1 MKCLTLVYLSWLVT
15 MNACAQQARTN
26 DKEMKVGGSCE
37 GCEAIYECPVSFDR
51 LDNTDTLADFNDQGP
66 RMEISGV
73 VYQHDG
79 KTPAPGVVI
88 YFYHTDQRGIYPK
101 KGNEQGWARRHG
113 YLRGWVKTDEKGRY
127 RFFTLRPGVYP
138 TRNSPA
144 HIHATIK
151 EPGKTEYWI
160 EEFVFADDPLLVTVP
175 PSREPRGGNG
185 VLALVERDGMLRG
198 GRDIILGLHVEG
210 YPR

>member
-1 MKCLTLVYLSWLVT
+1 MKSLTLVSLSWLVT
-15 MNACAQQARTN
+15 MNACAQQARTP
-26 DKEMKVGGSCE
+26 DKEMKVGGPCE

-73 VYQHDG
+73 VFQRDG

-138 TRNSPA
+138 ARNSPA

-160 EEFVFADDPLLVTVP
+160 EEFVFADDPLLATVP

-185 VLALVERDGMLRG
+185 VLALVERG
-198 GRDIILGLHVEG
+198 GILTGRRDIILGLHVEG
-210 YPR
+210 YPQ